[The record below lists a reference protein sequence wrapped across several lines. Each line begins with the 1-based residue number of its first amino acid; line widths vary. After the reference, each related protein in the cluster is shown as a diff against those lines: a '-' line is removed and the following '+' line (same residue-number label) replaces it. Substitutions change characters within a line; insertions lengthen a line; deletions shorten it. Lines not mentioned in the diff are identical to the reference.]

1 MGPSEFSLILIC
13 AQRMTP
19 TASARES
26 DVPDL
31 YGNGLPRPRFFP
43 GDRVDLPASITDPL
57 LEWTREAHW
66 SMGSFG
72 VKRLRLQGRIK
83 GSIDKLRRTA
93 RRDARAKAKAP
104 SAGHMPASLATL
116 GTPPM
121 GIPRTRRRWQ
131 RGSRTLASRRKIEE
145 NEPLAAIITAAK
157 KRHARKLSDEFDRIA
172 VEQQL

>member
-1 MGPSEFSLILIC
+1 MWRLKVAEGAGPWLKSSNNFRGRAVWEFDPELG
-13 AQRMTP
+13 TP
-19 TASARES
+19 EERAEVERARREFTERRFQKRES
-26 DVPDL
+26 SDLLLRLQVPDL

-131 RGSRTLASRRKIEE
+131 RGSR
-145 NEPLAAIITAAK
+145 P
-157 KRHARKLSDEFDRIA
+157 
-172 VEQQL
+172 